1 MFAASTHRVR
11 SGLRRRRYPK
21 RRRRYVRKLK
31 KFGRKVK
38 RALKWVRKRR
48 APGYVGKNP
57 PKWHIYRS
65 TSLLNA
71 GTKFTATAQA
81 SLDVAHGFQG
91 HYDGLVALAQVA
103 QMNIKNLGG
112 GPPVAY
118 SLGKPNTYVK
128 VYKSYMILYMT
139 NNSNTP
145 VYGKMA
151 VFKPRKNINVVEQTP
166 GQLAGF
172 DISGADQSTFAGPSV
187 QNEYV
192 NEQALAN
199 LGFAQTY
206 DGYGPTDDV
215 RTTTLT
221 DMGWTWQNSPSFQ
234 RYWKGKMKKVDW
246 GPMECKKFVFKF
258 KRSFTID
265 CTSEYTLQPSTT
277 TVPGTG
283 VWETTPDIYLTP
295 SDSGFAY
302 MHKSRGFF
310 VSFLMHGIPAR
321 DATSTNVGLT
331 QPNMDMYWLNA
342 YKYGWTTPN
351 KKEFHVNPNP
361 LAAIAPQ
368 IVQMFS
374 PVAGPVVVG

>member
-1 MFAASTHRVR
+1 MFAASTHRGR
-11 SGLRRRRYPK
+11 SGSRRRYRRRYP
-21 RRRRYVRKLK
+21 RRTVKKLK
-31 KFGRKVK
+31 KFGRRVK
-38 RALKWVRKRR
+38 RALKAVRKRR

-65 TSLLNA
+65 TALLDA

-103 QMNIKNLGG
+103 QMNVKSLGG
-112 GPPVAY
+112 APTAY
-118 SLGKPNTYVK
+118 SLGTPNVYVK
-128 VYKSYMILYMT
+128 VLKSYMILYMT

-172 DISGADQSTFAGPSV
+172 DISGQNAGTRP

-192 NEQALAN
+192 NNQAIAN
-199 LGFAQTY
+199 LGFDTTY
-206 DGYGPTDDV
+206 PGYSMTDDV
-215 RTTTLT
+215 AATTLT

-246 GPMECKKFVFKF
+246 APMECKKFVFKF
-258 KRSFTID
+258 KRGFTID
-265 CTSEYTLQPSTT
+265 CTSEYTLQPSTA

-321 DATSTNVGLT
+321 DATGTQIGLT

-342 YKYGWTTPN
+342 YKYGWNTPN

-361 LAAIAPQ
+361 LATIAPQ